1 MSGAGVPEKILR
13 QSQSVRCLE
22 NVRRDD
28 EVLERVNPLQQWM
41 HRDARCGQG
50 NELVIDLH

>member
-13 QSQSVRCLE
+13 QSQSIRCLE

-28 EVLERVNPLQQWM
+28 EVLERGVSVAVM
-41 HRDARCGQG
+41 DAP
-50 NELVIDLH
+50 